1 MLLNLLKL
9 VFYSSFDNVYKDDE
23 LVKGLGSSMLHRQK
37 LGHGSGSKNGPTSK
51 IANAVLAVFI
61 GNSIKVLK
69 IFE

>member
-23 LVKGLGSSMLHRQK
+23 LVKGLGSSRLHRQK

-51 IANAVLAVFI
+51 IANAV
-61 GNSIKVLK
+61 
-69 IFE
+69 